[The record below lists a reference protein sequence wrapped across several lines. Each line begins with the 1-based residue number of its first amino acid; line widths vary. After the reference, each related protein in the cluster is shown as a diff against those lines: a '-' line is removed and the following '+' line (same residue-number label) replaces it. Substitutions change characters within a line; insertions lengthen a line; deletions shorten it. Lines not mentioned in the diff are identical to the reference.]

1 MKIDGS
7 TYQLEKAS
15 WIKAAIDLM
24 KPRDLY
30 FYGGRGISKT
40 TDIIASRV
48 YDCIYEMPRAPMVFT
63 ANTYMDLM
71 TNVIPGIVKG
81 LADRYGFYEGSHFTV
96 DKPGKRG
103 WGNPFY
109 PRVFDYKHT
118 ITTHNGCFFY
128 LTSLDRPSS
137 NAGLSVVHIFGD
149 EAKYLKLD
157 KLNKVFPTLR
167 GDPRIFGHSPYYL
180 GKTFTSDMANP
191 MIGEDPW
198 MSKMAGNMDK
208 DQIIYLLQAGKI
220 VNDILIEFIEA
231 QEAKDITEI
240 ENVQIKLSRWR
251 ERHTKMRFNSTFYYS
266 ASSFCNVDILTME
279 YFINLA
285 ATLTKEEFNT
295 AVLGIPTFMERGKL
309 FYPALRDRHF
319 YSDGTDFEEIDKYG
333 LLDGLHSTSKLLRY
347 CNKEEALD
355 AGFDAGNMCSLVIGQ
370 QMGKDIRILKNLY
383 TLPPEHIEELGA
395 EFVDFFGPHKRK
407 VLHLYHDRAANQYS
421 RVKKDQASALQK
433 AIEFDKGGNR
443 TGWKV
448 ELMSVGQGNIEQATE
463 YDFMIQLMGGSNPR
477 LPRLLIDQHNC
488 KEAKSSMEQA
498 QIYYVTG
505 RLKKKKNSEKIAVA
519 RLPMESTN
527 MSDAVKYLL
536 CRREWLLAVRG
547 IKKTG
552 TGGYEAKVY

>member
-1 MKIDGS
+1 MRIDDN
-7 TYQLEKAS
+7 QHRIEKAS

-40 TDIIASRV
+40 TDIMASRV

-71 TNVIPGIVKG
+71 TNIIPGVVKG
-81 LADRYGFYEGSHFTV
+81 LSDRYGFYEGSHFVV
-96 DKPGKRG
+96 DQPGKKG
-103 WGNPFY
+103 WGMPFY
-109 PRVFDYKHT
+109 PRVYDYKHT

-149 EAKYLKLD
+149 EAKYLKIN

-167 GDPRIFGHSPYYL
+167 GDPRVFGHSPYYL

-198 MSKMAGNMDK
+198 MSVMAENMDK
-208 DQIIYLLQAGKI
+208 DQIIQMLQAGRI
-220 VNDILIEFIEA
+220 VNEIVIELIEA
-231 QEAKDITEI
+231 QVAKDVRGG
-240 ENVQIKLSRWR
+240 ENAQAKLNRWR
-251 ERHTKMRFNSTFYYS
+251 ERHTKVRFCSTFYYS

-279 YFINLA
+279 YFLNLA

-319 YSDGTDFEEIDKYG
+319 YSDGTDFEEIDRYG
-333 LLDGLHSTSKLLRY
+333 LLEGLHNTSKLLRY
-347 CNKEEALD
+347 CNKDDALD
-355 AGFDAGNMCSLVIGQ
+355 GGFDAGNMCSLVISQVIGT
-370 QMGKDIRILKNLY
+370 DIRLLKNLY

-395 EFVDFFGPHKRK
+395 EFVNYFEPHKRK
-407 VLHLYHDRAANQYS
+407 ILHLYHDRATNQYS
-421 RVKKDQASALQK
+421 RVKKDQASALKK

-448 ELMSVGQGNIEQATE
+448 ELMSVGQGNIESATE
-463 YDFMIQLMGGSNPR
+463 YDFMIQMMSGTNPR

-488 KEAKSSMEQA
+488 KELKSSMEQA
-498 QIYYVTG
+498 LIYYVTG
-505 RLKKKKNSEKIAVA
+505 RLKKKKSSEKIAVA

-536 CRREWLLAVRG
+536 CRREWLLAAKGR
-547 IKKTG
+547 KESTG
-552 TGGYEAKVY
+552 SYEARVY

>member
-1 MKIDGS
+1 MRIDDNIHRV
-7 TYQLEKAS
+7 EKAS

-24 KPRDLY
+24 KPKDLF

-40 TDIIASRV
+40 TDILASRV

-63 ANTYMDLM
+63 SNTYMDLM
-71 TNVIPGIVKG
+71 TNIVPGVVKG
-81 LADRYGFYEGSHFTV
+81 LSDRYGFYEGSHFAV
-96 DKPGKRG
+96 DKPGKRS
-103 WGNPFY
+103 WGLPFY

-128 LTSLDRPSS
+128 LTSLDRPST

-149 EAKYLKLD
+149 EAKYLKID

-167 GDPRIFGHSPYYL
+167 GDPKMFGHSPYYL

-198 MSKMAGNMDK
+198 MSVMAENMDK
-208 DQIIYLLQAGKI
+208 DQILQMLQSGKI
-220 VNDILIEFIEA
+220 VNDIMVELIDA
-231 QEAKDITEI
+231 QEAKDVSEI
-240 ENVQIKLSRWR
+240 ENVKFKLVRWK
-251 ERHTKMRFNSTFYYS
+251 ERHTKVRFGSTFYYS

-309 FYPALRDRHF
+309 FYPALRDKHF
-319 YSDGTDFEEIDKYG
+319 YSDGTDFDEIDRHG
-333 LLDGLHSTSKLLRY
+333 LLDGLHNTSKLLRY
-347 CNKEEALD
+347 CNKDEALD

-370 QMGKDIRILKNLY
+370 QKGSDIRILKNLFS
-383 TLPPEHIEELGA
+383 LPPEHIEELGA
-395 EFVDFFGPHKRK
+395 EFVDYFEPHKKK
-407 VLHLYHDRAANQYS
+407 VVHLYHDRATNQYS
-421 RVKKDQASALQK
+421 RVKKDQASALKK
-433 AIEFDKGGNR
+433 AIEFDKGRNK

-463 YDFMIQLMGGSNPR
+463 YDFMIQLMGGNNPR
-477 LPRLLIDQHNC
+477 LPKLLIDQHNC
-488 KEAKSSMEQA
+488 RETKSSMEQA
-498 QIYYVTG
+498 QLYYVTG
-505 RLKKKKNSEKIAVA
+505 RLKKKKSSEKIAVA

-536 CRREWLLAVRG
+536 CRREWLVAARG
-547 IKKTG
+547 IKNENS
-552 TGGYEAKVY
+552 GGYEARVY